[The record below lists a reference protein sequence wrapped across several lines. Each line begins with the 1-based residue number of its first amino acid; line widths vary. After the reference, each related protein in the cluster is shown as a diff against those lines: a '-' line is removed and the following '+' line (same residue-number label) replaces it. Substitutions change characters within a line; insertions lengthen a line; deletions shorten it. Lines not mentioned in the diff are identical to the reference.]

1 MTHQHKNKPQREKN
15 VKDGKNK
22 QNNNFLKLT
31 NLPGDNTNLIKV
43 YQINISGYILSRIIL
58 SILNN
63 CHFAGMGI
71 LRKFQQYRRLPQD
84 PPPGPPHHLE
94 EELDRLT
101 GKIVRISPLP
111 LSWRSP
117 GHLLLSGQPPVQDRG
132 SGPGGGPGPRGG
144 VRGMRHQQSQH
155 ADPALQPP
163 GQQGG
168 IF

>member
-1 MTHQHKNKPQREKN
+1 
-15 VKDGKNK
+15 
-22 QNNNFLKLT
+22 
-31 NLPGDNTNLIKV
+31 
-43 YQINISGYILSRIIL
+43 
-58 SILNN
+58 
-63 CHFAGMGI
+63 MGI

-144 VRGMRHQQSQH
+144 VRGVRHQQSQH

-168 IF
+168 YSDIQGGYSNILIYILTLPCRWCVGNASSAPSRWP

>member
-1 MTHQHKNKPQREKN
+1 MTHQQKSTSTTRNKDKN
-15 VKDGKNK
+15 GKNK
-22 QNNNFLKLT
+22 QNNFRLS
-31 NLPGDNTNLIKV
+31 LPGKFNIYEIIFNRITQ
-43 YQINISGYILSRIIL
+43 QITT
-58 SILNN
+58 
-63 CHFAGMGI
+63 GMGI

-144 VRGMRHQQSQH
+144 VRGVRHQQSQH

-163 GQQGG
+163 GKQGG